1 MIDLRKYLFND
12 VVLVD
17 IDNKTW
23 KGGKDN
29 GEAKAERQKEK
40 LE

>member
-23 KGGKDN
+23 KGHVFSF
-29 GEAKAERQKEK
+29 QK
-40 LE
+40 